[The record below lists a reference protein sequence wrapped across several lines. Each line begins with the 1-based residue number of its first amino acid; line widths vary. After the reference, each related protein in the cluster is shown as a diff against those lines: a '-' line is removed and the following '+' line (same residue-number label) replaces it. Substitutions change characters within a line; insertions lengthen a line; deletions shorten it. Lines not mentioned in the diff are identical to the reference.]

1 MSHCR
6 RFGVPALLVAFVTSL
21 SGLAFATDKTAA
33 AKQAKFQK
41 PKPTRFLRVMRDK
54 QKVPTALET
63 AVVRYVPANGKQTI
77 AVDLVGAVHVGDK
90 AYYDE
95 LNKRLGTYDVVL
107 YELVAPKGTR
117 IKKGDRDD
125 STFARVIKNLLELES
140 QVQQIDYTKKHFVH
154 ADMSPAEM
162 AKAMEKRG
170 ETGLSV
176 FFSVLTEMMKET
188 NKRMQAAQ
196 KGGKPVPQISIATL
210 LFDPDRAVKLKRYM
224 AEEFDSQDPSLA
236 LGKTLNVMLIDDR
249 NKACIKV
256 LDAEIKKGKKR
267 IAIFYGAAHMPDFE
281 TRLLKEYGLKRKS
294 VEWVRAWKLK

>member
-1 MSHCR
+1 
-6 RFGVPALLVAFVTSL
+6 
-21 SGLAFATDKTAA
+21 
-33 AKQAKFQK
+33 
-41 PKPTRFLRVMRDK
+41 
-54 QKVPTALET
+54 
-63 AVVRYVPANGKQTI
+63 VRYVPANGKETI
-77 AVDLVGAVHVGDK
+77 AVDLVGAVHIGDK

-117 IKKGDRDD
+117 IQKGGRDD
-125 STFARVIKNLLELES
+125 SAFARVIKNLLELES
-140 QVQQIDYTKKHFVH
+140 QVQRIDYTKKHFVH

-196 KGGKPVPQISIATL
+196 KGGKPVPQISLATL
-210 LFDPDRAVKLKRYM
+210 LFDPDRATKLKRYM
-224 AEEFDSQDPSLA
+224 AEEFDSQDPSQA

-294 VEWVRAWKLK
+294 TEWVRAWKLK